1 MKNKCISEEGRLIFD
16 LLERSEVLNKEGF
29 LVTSDIEKT
38 FDSFNHQ
45 FLIDILEKIGFGTE
59 LSITKKSRIV
69 CY

>member
-1 MKNKCISEEGRLIFD
+1 MKNKCISEEGRLISD

-45 FLIDILEKIGFGTE
+45 
-59 LSITKKSRIV
+59 
-69 CY
+69 